1 MRSKPPPTTLI
12 YFTQSGPNRPRFYV
26 PTSCYVHTH
35 TNHLQLSSPCQSLT
49 DVVRSCPARAHGTLS
64 HSRVGLAKIDCW
76 PAICTVKYSCHAHHR
91 VCTFLRPATC
101 MLKKKHLGSLFAQG
115 SHDLRCSLSSE
126 GYAALKFLWLSLTPE
141 PKLGRN
147 RLSQV

>member
-1 MRSKPPPTTLI
+1 ML
-12 YFTQSGPNRPRFYV
+12 V
-26 PTSCYVHTH
+26 PKVESLATH
-35 TNHLQLSSPCQSLT
+35 EERL
-49 DVVRSCPARAHGTLS
+49 VGTEES
-64 HSRVGLAKIDCW
+64 TA
-76 PAICTVKYSCHAHHR
+76 
-91 VCTFLRPATC
+91 C

-147 RLSQV
+147 RLSQVQNTQITGPKRDNPLLD